1 MYSKVITRTLQLHN
15 KVFFSHYTIF
25 PLSTRSQIDV
35 LGRATHWN
43 HVNKWYL
50 LFMDFFFFLN
60 YFLKG
65 NRLDC
70 FGVAFAVVAI
80 CQALGYND
88 VHLALSEDHA
98 WVVFGESGKETAEVT
113 WHGKGNEDK
122 RGRPVDFDESTAH
135 SWLYLS
141 GYPVKCT
148 RHMEVA
154 SMVTS
159 INPNINSTT
168 DSVEL
173 ASLQQVRCER
183 ICFAVSVSW
192 KCSQ

>member
-1 MYSKVITRTLQLHN
+1 
-15 KVFFSHYTIF
+15 
-25 PLSTRSQIDV
+25 
-35 LGRATHWN
+35 
-43 HVNKWYL
+43 
-50 LFMDFFFFLN
+50 MDNFFFN

-148 RHMEVA
+148 RHTGVRQREE
-154 SMVTS
+154 
-159 INPNINSTT
+159 NISRCLK
-168 DSVEL
+168 SKEEL
-173 ASLQQVRCER
+173 FLLYYQHG
-183 ICFAVSVSW
+183 
-192 KCSQ
+192 

>member
-1 MYSKVITRTLQLHN
+1 MPFFNLFLHFN
-15 KVFFSHYTIF
+15 TFT
-25 PLSTRSQIDV
+25 
-35 LGRATHWN
+35 
-43 HVNKWYL
+43 
-50 LFMDFFFFLN
+50 
-60 YFLKG
+60 G

-70 FGVAFAVVAI
+70 FGVAFTVVAI
-80 CQALGYND
+80 CQALGVND

-98 WVVFGESGKETAEVT
+98 WVVFGKDGTETAEVT

-122 RGRPVDFDESTAH
+122 RGRPVDFDETTAH

-154 SMVTS
+154 SMVSS
-159 INPNINSTT
+159 INPAITNTS

-173 ASLQQVRCER
+173 ANLQQVCY
-183 ICFAVSVSW
+183 SP
-192 KCSQ
+192 

>member
-1 MYSKVITRTLQLHN
+1 MGTKVITRTLQLHN
-15 KVFFSHYTIF
+15 KVLFLIIPSSYSVQDHRCPGKSY
-25 PLSTRSQIDV
+25 PLKSCEQNNGIYYSWII
-35 LGRATHWN
+35 
-43 HVNKWYL
+43 
-50 LFMDFFFFLN
+50 FFLN

-183 ICFAVSVSW
+183 TCFAVYVS
-192 KCSQ
+192 

>member
-1 MYSKVITRTLQLHN
+1 
-15 KVFFSHYTIF
+15 
-25 PLSTRSQIDV
+25 
-35 LGRATHWN
+35 
-43 HVNKWYL
+43 
-50 LFMDFFFFLN
+50 MDNFFFLN

-183 ICFAVSVSW
+183 TCFTVYVS
-192 KCSQ
+192 

>member
-1 MYSKVITRTLQLHN
+1 M
-15 KVFFSHYTIF
+15 
-25 PLSTRSQIDV
+25 
-35 LGRATHWN
+35 
-43 HVNKWYL
+43 
-50 LFMDFFFFLN
+50 
-60 YFLKG
+60 
-65 NRLDC
+65 
-70 FGVAFAVVAI
+70 VAI

-98 WVVFGESGKETAEVT
+98 WVVFGENGKETAEVT

-154 SMVTS
+154 SIVFS
-159 INPNINSTT
+159 INPSISSTS

-173 ASLQQVRCER
+173 ASLQQVG
-183 ICFAVSVSW
+183 SLGS
-192 KCSQ
+192 

>member
-1 MYSKVITRTLQLHN
+1 MSLYFCSFCPT
-15 KVFFSHYTIF
+15 FSHVYT
-25 PLSTRSQIDV
+25 
-35 LGRATHWN
+35 
-43 HVNKWYL
+43 
-50 LFMDFFFFLN
+50 
-60 YFLKG
+60 G

-122 RGRPVDFDESTAH
+122 RGRPVDFDDSTAH

-154 SMVTS
+154 SIVSS
-159 INPNINSTT
+159 INPNISSTT

-173 ASLQQVRCER
+173 ASLQQVG
-183 ICFAVSVSW
+183 SLLN
-192 KCSQ
+192 